1 MSKADIQQLE
11 QMIEIIARAIPKENA
26 AAKLYAKTAKD
37 AQREMTRLLFNK
49 LARDASEHETK
60 LRATLDILRKELAK
74 VRSGGAEPAAVE
86 EGSACMPPQ
95 EFNANIRRALRV
107 ASEMEALGKDGLV
120 AADDPSCQEM
130 YETILRYSAHVRALA
145 QEEIDKHITKE
156 KWD

>member
-11 QMIEIIARAIPKENA
+11 QMIEIIARTIPKETA

-37 AQREMTRLLFNK
+37 AQREMARLLFAK

-60 LRATLDILRKELAK
+60 LRATLDILRKELVKA
-74 VRSGGAEPAAVE
+74 RSGGAEPVVD
-86 EGSACMPPQ
+86 EGGACMPPH
-95 EFNANIRRALRV
+95 EFNVTIRRALRV
-107 ASEMEALGKDGLV
+107 ASEMEELGKDGLS
-120 AADDPSCQEM
+120 AADDPSCQAM

-145 QEEIDKHITKE
+145 QEEIDKHIVKE